1 MYPLAIGMTEGIS
14 ALGECWTWIS
24 GNAVLSVLISGALAV
39 ALVGGVLSLFVR
51 R

>member
-1 MYPLAIGMTEGIS
+1 MIPLDIGIAEGIS
-14 ALGECWTWIS
+14 ALGNCWTWIS
-24 GNAVLSVLISGALAV
+24 GNAVLSVLISGALAI